1 MKAAA
6 KRLPGIRFE
15 AETSQLDSDLP
26 RMDVAAFVGFAASG
40 PIGVP
45 VAVESAAEFR
55 ELFGGVLALAWDAER
70 GRAANAHLGPAVEAF
85 FANGG
90 ARAWIV
96 RVARGAHTFRF
107 PVPGLVA
114 ADRLAEH
121 AAAGEAW
128 AEASARSP
136 GSWAA
141 ELAVGTALERRTL
154 PPVHG
159 SPPAALPG
167 GDGIFRLDVAVPEGE
182 IFAGELLEVLFA
194 DGEPVL
200 FLEVDRFE
208 RHAGGVRLE
217 GARGVWVDTA
227 SEPPRPGPAAAG
239 APRTVRRLRFE
250 LLVWRGDEL
259 ARRLGDLAFSP
270 RHPRSWTHLPAD
282 ADLFGPRR
290 GRPSP
295 SPRPELA
302 ALLAEAVSP
311 RFPLA
316 GPEAAA
322 GAPALYLPLGM
333 SARRERAEALP
344 PAGVDEKVPALERD
358 GLAPFSADFLLD
370 GDLADVRGASLAA
383 EMEHKYS
390 VRGEELGGFHSL
402 LPIEE
407 VSLLALP
414 DAVHPRWERRLPE
427 FPELLAAPEIVALEV
442 AEDRLR
448 VAWTEVDGATAYR
461 LEDGLDVELSEAQTL
476 FEGAGTEVETPLRE
490 GCPRRFFFRVR
501 ALRGGERGPF
511 SATVWRLVPAADFEA
526 CAADLPAARELE
538 AVPVTETGFRLAWQG
553 DAGDFELRE
562 SADPDFRS
570 ARSIYRGPDR
580 GFGPVLRRDG
590 LWFYQVRAHGPRGPG
605 PWSNAVAFRVAAG
618 AAYVVEAWDEERAG
632 ELLGVQRAALRFCA
646 ARADLM
652 AVLSLPSSYRDGE
665 ALEHLAA
672 LSAALAG
679 EERALSYGAVY
690 HPWLLAR
697 RDTLRRVPP
706 DGAACGVMAASSR
719 ETGAWRAPANR
730 PLASVVA
737 LEPAFDDA
745 LWPRFFEAGIN
756 LVRRRPRGFL
766 VMSSET
772 LSRETDHRSIEVRRV
787 MILLRR
793 LALAAG
799 RQYVFEPHDAD
810 LHARAERRFE
820 RLLGDLFVRGAFA
833 GRSRRDAFR
842 VVSGAPG
849 TDVDRGRF
857 VVELQVAPALA
868 LALLTVRL
876 LVTGPNQLTFQEI

>member
-15 AETSQLDSDLP
+15 AETPQHDSDLP

-40 PIGVP
+40 PIGIP
-45 VAVESAAEFR
+45 VAVESAAELR
-55 ELFGGVLALAWDAER
+55 ELFGGVLPLAWDAER
-70 GRAANAHLGPAVEAF
+70 GRASQALLGSAVEAF

-96 RVARGAHTFRF
+96 RVAKGAHTFRF

-121 AAAGEAW
+121 AAGGAAW
-128 AEASARSP
+128 AEARARSA

-154 PPVHG
+154 PPVPG
-159 SPPAALPG
+159 SPPAAFPD
-167 GDGIFRLDVAVPEGE
+167 GDGLFRLDVAAPEGE
-182 IFAGELLEVLFA
+182 LAAGELVEVLFA

-208 RHAGGVRLE
+208 RHQAGVRLE
-217 GARGVWVDTA
+217 GTRGVWVDTA
-227 SEPPRPGPAAAG
+227 SEPPAPAPAAAG
-239 APRTVRRLRFE
+239 APWTARRLRFE

-259 ARRLGDLAFSP
+259 VWRLGDLAFSP

-295 SPRPELA
+295 APRPELA

-322 GAPALYLPLGM
+322 GAPPLYLPLGM
-333 SARRERAEALP
+333 NARRERAEALP
-344 PAGVDEKVPALERD
+344 PAGVDEKIPALERD
-358 GLAPFSADFLLD
+358 GVAAFSADLLLD
-370 GDLADVRGASLAA
+370 SDFADVRSASLAG

-390 VRGEELGGFHSL
+390 VRGEALGGLHSL

-414 DAVHPRWERRLPE
+414 DAVHPGWTRRLPE
-427 FPELLAAPEIVALEV
+427 FPELLAAPEIVALDVE
-442 AEDRLR
+442 EDRLH

-461 LEDGLDVELSEAQTL
+461 LEDGLDVELSEARTL
-476 FEGAGTEVETPLRE
+476 FEGPGTELEMPLE
-490 GCPRRFFFRVR
+490 AGCPRHVFFRVR

-511 SATVWRLVPAADFEA
+511 SATVWGLVPAADFEA
-526 CAADLPAARELE
+526 CDADLPAARELA
-538 AVPVTETGFRLAWQG
+538 AVPLTETSFRLVWQG
-553 DAGDFELRE
+553 GAADFELRE
-562 SADPDFRS
+562 SADPDFRT
-570 ARSIYRGPDR
+570 ARPIYRGPDR
-580 GFGPVLRRDG
+580 EFGPVLRRDG
-590 LWFYQVRAHGPRGPG
+590 LWFYQVRAHGRRGSG

-618 AAYVVEAWDEERAG
+618 AAYVTEPWDEERAG
-632 ELLGVQRAALRFCA
+632 ELRALQRAALRFCA

-652 AVLSLPSSYRDGE
+652 AVLSLPAGYRDGE

-672 LSAALAG
+672 LRASLAG
-679 EERALSYGAVY
+679 EEQALRYGALY

-697 RDTLRRVPP
+697 RDTLRRVPA
-706 DGAACGVMAASSR
+706 DGAACGVMAAMSR
-719 ETGAWRAPANR
+719 EAGAWRAPANR

-772 LSRETDHRSIEVRRV
+772 LSRETDHRPIEVRRTL
-787 MILLRR
+787 ILLRR

-833 GRSRRDAFR
+833 GRSRREAFR

-849 TDVDRGRF
+849 TDADRGRF
-857 VVELQVAPALA
+857 VVELKVAPALA
-868 LALLTVRL
+868 LAFLTVRL
-876 LVTGPNQLTFQEI
+876 FVTGPNQLAFQEI